1 MYNNYIL
8 IDMATTIQIKE
19 DTREK
24 LKRFGHKGE
33 SYDIII
39 KRLMSYFEELNIEK
53 LIEKR
58 YKKLQQEKEQY
69 IRLDEI

>member
-1 MYNNYIL
+1 
-8 IDMATTIQIKE
+8 MATTIQIKE

-33 SYDIII
+33 SYDVIIE
-39 KRLMSYFEELNIEK
+39 RLISYFEELNVEQ

-58 YKKLQQEKEQY
+58 WKKLQEEKKRY
-69 IRLDEI
+69 ISLDEI